1 MVFTLGSIASG
12 WASRFLS
19 RSSPPPVFVF
29 ALASAFSLA
38 LTGPAASA
46 ADLSYTFIDFR
57 VVGSSFDG
65 SGEQKPIPEQSVR
78 TEADGGSGIS
88 VAGSLALPAGLYATG
103 LYDSSVIDVA
113 TTVTSPLA
121 VADIA
126 DQFDLTAS
134 RFGIGYRHALGPKLD
149 VIAELTYD
157 TAELDFGSLAGEDF
171 DTEGSGG
178 ALRAGFRWA
187 PSESFEVYASGGRS
201 PVGRVSLDTRRFKDG
216 TVVNAGMRWYFFQD
230 LGVGLDYQSGDL
242 SALTLSMRFGF
253 GDLPW

>member
-1 MVFTLGSIASG
+1 MRTAFTLG
-12 WASRFLS
+12 
-19 RSSPPPVFVF
+19 PP
-29 ALASAFSLA
+29 ALASALSLSFSLA
-38 LTGPAASA
+38 LAVPSASA

-57 VVGSSFDG
+57 VVGSNFDG
-65 SGEQKPIPEQSVR
+65 SGEQNPIPEQSVR

-103 LYDSSVIDVA
+103 LYDSSILDVT

-121 VADIA
+121 TADIA
-126 DQFDLTAS
+126 DQFDLTSS
-134 RFGIGYRHALGPKLD
+134 RFGIGYRHALGAKLD

-171 DTEGSGG
+171 DTKGSG
-178 ALRAGFRWA
+178 ATLRAGFRWA

-201 PVGRVSLDTRRFKDG
+201 PVGRVSLDDRRFESG
-216 TVVNAGMRWYFFQD
+216 AVVNAGMRWYFFQD